1 MLCLSG
7 FTTDPEVPRDPCSPV
22 TSGLGG
28 FQLSRKELG
37 NGSEAVAHAEDVS
50 ALRAQDG
57 GEGVRDALNLQ
68 EENMVKRVLH
78 AGQLTHQERQAAPG
92 SLLPRTMENVYNCW
106 RGWKLL
112 QPLWKIVRQF
122 L

>member
-1 MLCLSG
+1 M
-7 FTTDPEVPRDPCSPV
+7 
-22 TSGLGG
+22 
-28 FQLSRKELG
+28 SRKELG

-106 RGWKLL
+106 WRWKLL